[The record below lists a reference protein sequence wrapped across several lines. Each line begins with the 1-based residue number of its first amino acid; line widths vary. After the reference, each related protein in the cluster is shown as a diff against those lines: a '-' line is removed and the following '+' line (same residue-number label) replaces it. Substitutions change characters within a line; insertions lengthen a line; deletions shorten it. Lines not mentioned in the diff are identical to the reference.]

1 MTLSN
6 MLIGLTDDG
15 CYPSI
20 YYRGEL
26 WRAHVNAAGG
36 YWHDDTT
43 PLRALR
49 GAVKAWKKAG
59 KPVDGMAH
67 EAAEAV
73 GGE

>member
-6 MLIGLTDDG
+6 LLIGLTNDG

-20 YYRGEL
+20 YYRGKL
-26 WRAHVNAAGG
+26 WRAHVNAAGT
-36 YWHDDTT
+36 YWHDGTT

-49 GAVKAWKKAG
+49 GAVRLWKKAG
-59 KPVDGMAH
+59 KTMDGMAA
-67 EAAEAV
+67 EAA